1 MSAPKPHLRL
11 RKMIESYLI
20 SEGKDSEN
28 ISLLIDNIPKRWEKF
43 SDIVLLPN
51 SSFRGDDWEGIIS
64 EKFWISIC
72 NVLEVK
78 RLARLGEIVGD
89 KRESTVEILVGDN
102 DWVIRKE
109 SGIKYGYPLTKCMFS
124 SGNINERRRMGEIVS
139 KNEIIVDL
147 FSGIGYYT
155 LPILVKSKVKHVY
168 SCEWNINAINA
179 LKFNLKEN
187 KVENRCTIYEGDNRE
202 TTGNLSNIA
211 DRVLLGL
218 LPTAEKS
225 YDIALN
231 CLKQSGGIL
240 HLHGLAPANNH
251 QELVDKTTKL
261 LESLDYDYRVKNVII
276 NKIKSYAP
284 HWDHLVLDI
293 EIKKK

>member
-11 RKMIESYLI
+11 RKMIEAYLI

-51 SSFRGDDWEGIIS
+51 SSFRGDDWEEIIS
-64 EKFWISIC
+64 EEFWISVC

-78 RLARLGEIVGD
+78 RLARLGEIVGN

-109 SGIKYGYPLTKCMFS
+109 SGINYGYPLTKCMFS

-139 KNEIIVDL
+139 KNEIIVDV

-168 SCEWNINAINA
+168 SCN
-179 LKFNLKEN
+179 
-187 KVENRCTIYEGDNRE
+187 
-202 TTGNLSNIA
+202 
-211 DRVLLGL
+211 
-218 LPTAEKS
+218 
-225 YDIALN
+225 
-231 CLKQSGGIL
+231 GI
-240 HLHGLAPANNH
+240 
-251 QELVDKTTKL
+251 
-261 LESLDYDYRVKNVII
+261 
-276 NKIKSYAP
+276 
-284 HWDHLVLDI
+284 
-293 EIKKK
+293 

>member
-51 SSFRGDDWEGIIS
+51 SSFRGDDWGEIIS

-109 SGIKYGYPLTKCMFS
+109 SGINYGYPLTKCMFS

-187 KVENRCTIYEGDNRE
+187 KVENRCT
-202 TTGNLSNIA
+202 
-211 DRVLLGL
+211 
-218 LPTAEKS
+218 
-225 YDIALN
+225 
-231 CLKQSGGIL
+231 
-240 HLHGLAPANNH
+240 
-251 QELVDKTTKL
+251 
-261 LESLDYDYRVKNVII
+261 
-276 NKIKSYAP
+276 
-284 HWDHLVLDI
+284 
-293 EIKKK
+293 